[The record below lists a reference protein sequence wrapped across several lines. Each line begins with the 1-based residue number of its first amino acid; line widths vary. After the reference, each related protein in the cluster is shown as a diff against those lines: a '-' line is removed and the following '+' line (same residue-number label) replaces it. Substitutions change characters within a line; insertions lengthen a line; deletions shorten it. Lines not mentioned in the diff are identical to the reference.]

1 MYARSAASRSA
12 RRNSI
17 DPVFAECALSPFIII
32 TAATVSVNLNSGEYR
47 VNQWI
52 SKGSSR
58 AMTRRFAG
66 VHFIFI
72 PDRRRIQNSLI
83 SVATAYQPGINA
95 QKCSKT
101 LNSKHKKRPVSLRQH
116 RTMRTAGFGGSFAPI
131 VQYEKWG
138 IHPVFPHFSY
148 FRLCQNLAPNLLAPL
163 CGVAINFRGG
173 SLTLPYVWLLKSSSS
188 VPNR

>member
-17 DPVFAECALSPFIII
+17 DPVFAECVLSPFIII
-32 TAATVSVNLNSGEYR
+32 TAATFSVNLNSGEYR

-101 LNSKHKKRPVSLRQH
+101 LNSKHKKRPVSLKTDRFGPSVEI
-116 RTMRTAGFGGSFAPI
+116 RTRGLLNPI
-131 VQYEKWG
+131 QARYQTSP
-138 IHPVFPHFSY
+138 HPDILLPLSRRLRYITTNLQKMQALFLLFLKY
-148 FRLCQNLAPNLLAPL
+148 FIFYKNKQ
-163 CGVAINFRGG
+163 
-173 SLTLPYVWLLKSSSS
+173 
-188 VPNR
+188 